1 MDIERRKLLKQ
12 QAKTQAAEE
21 AAAMAQREA
30 DRDEALWTL
39 IRDHLTRATPEQRHM
54 YVASSNYDDNERGIR
69 FLADLP
75 DLAQGTAVML
85 FWLKG
90 ADALARLTPTEMAS
104 YQEDAWELIKLIEQR
119 VVNGFYRTGT
129 IRFDP
134 ANCPLYPG
142 EYASL
147 GPLVHPIAPQMY
159 AITEGDTYVNVEVI
173 REKYDEGLPEDV
185 AAAVWA
191 QWND

>member
-30 DRDEALWTL
+30 DRDEALWTF

-75 DLAQGTAVML
+75 DLEQGTAVML

-147 GPLVHPIAPQMY
+147 GPLVHHRCMPSPKATRMSMWKSSVRNTTRDY
-159 AITEGDTYVNVEVI
+159 RKTWRRRFGRSGMNE
-173 REKYDEGLPEDV
+173 
-185 AAAVWA
+185 
-191 QWND
+191 

>member
-30 DRDEALWTL
+30 DRDEALWKL
-39 IRDHLTRATPEQRHM
+39 IRDHLARATPEQRHM

-75 DLAQGTAVML
+75 DLEQGTAVML

-104 YQEDAWELIKLIEQR
+104 YQEDEWELIKLIEQR

-159 AITEGDTYVNVEVI
+159 AITCRRRSKSEPPCRLNIEPGVEA
-173 REKYDEGLPEDV
+173 DV
-185 AAAVWA
+185 SRVGCG
-191 QWND
+191 